1 MNRKG
6 LSQIL
11 YLIIAASVL
20 MMAALSLVFAFQ
32 SGVTGSNND
41 AKIQSCTSTVQA
53 ACQTTTEDTVS
64 TPATCKNADGDTLE
78 GLPSGIDSE
87 DVTCSNFR

>member
-32 SGVTGSNND
+32 SGVTGSNQD
-41 AKIQSCTSTVQA
+41 AEIQSCTSTIQA
-53 ACQTTTEDTVS
+53 ACGTTTSDTIR
-64 TPATCKNADGDTLE
+64 TPATCQRLE
-78 GLPSGIDSE
+78 QDSAGGFDIGGNEVSCPS
-87 DVTCSNFR
+87 